1 MGAAGG
7 AGGAGKAGKAGKP
20 GRAMKRGRSFAPLA
34 ALALAALVGCGSS
47 AGDDGRKADDGTG
60 GDTTEAPGGETPGAV
75 PGLAEGELRERPWE
89 VVSNKGETYLANV
102 FYADASQN
110 EQVMPWMIDGRAV
123 IDRLVYPTLGN
134 PNLYVKD
141 DPTDELTMV
150 LRIEPN
156 AFDHLAPTP
165 GATVA
170 GEPSELSLKQDD
182 QNGFAFFLVARS
194 ARAQATESGI
204 AQSAKSGVYAVKPKK
219 IQINAE
225 PDDMPASLKQ
235 RKTLRFVFDQ
245 AALAGVP
252 AGLYD
257 ARFEVKKAGQIYANV
272 FEYQYNAVR
281 VFDHV
286 SDEYT
291 ALNVTDTQVSVGD
304 EYKSLTADKLDDFV
318 DAVNANGAPEVK
330 TAAFITFN
338 GDLHNGG
345 SPGTLRQRSVAS
357 TYNGEAKRILGAL
370 KRLNL
375 PIFLTAGNHDGY
387 ASLGQAPSA
396 VVTVDAKLGDNL
408 QKVVEEQNNHAWPD
422 FKWSNYAAF
431 LAKTD
436 NQRDGLHKDI
446 YTGSFERKTGA
457 TYQAAFSEVPRQD
470 RNMVLYDGFHQW
482 QKTYGPLYA
491 SWSFGKNRYV
501 SMNTY
506 ELRQHRRTGWGM
518 YTVNYGGG
526 VGNTQMEWLDRELA
540 RSVLTREDVTLLLHH
555 DPRGGHKGVDLGYY
569 FPMLRYQS
577 VQQST
582 INYLFN
588 EVFTPLVCKNDDITL
603 SVNQRE
609 SCLHDGLQE
618 WMGPDEDFEKVGA
631 GYYMSGVELLSRV
644 ARNPQVR
651 TLLVGHAHLNSL
663 EMMQQGDVLVPN
675 RVNLDAASAKRIEAL
690 ETANPVRRF
699 AWQGELTATATAA
712 ADVAAKKMIADSS
725 DDAPIAH
732 STFTDYRKRL
742 DAQLALATASM
753 PRTLEAPASGPRELA
768 IIRMTS
774 AADLTSQKY
783 GADKMF
789 GWSVLHVTKQAA
801 GTPRI
806 NRITFM
812 IHSGPDAFSK
822 ITTID
827 VDRTKSLTARG
838 AGNPVDAL
846 FDW

>member
-1 MGAAGG
+1 MVGV
-7 AGGAGKAGKAGKP
+7 GKAF
-20 GRAMKRGRSFAPLA
+20 RWLRPLA
-34 ALALAALVGCGSS
+34 AIGIAALVGCGSS
-47 AGDDGRKADDGTG
+47 ADEGSTKDDPSTERGNEPGDGTSS
-60 GDTTEAPGGETPGAV
+60 TI
-75 PGLAEGELRERPWE
+75 PGLDTKELRERPWE

-141 DPTDELTMV
+141 EANDELTMV

-156 AFDHLAPTP
+156 AFDHLAPKAGP
-165 GATVA
+165 SAA
-170 GEPSELSLKQDD
+170 GEPSELSLTQDE
-182 QNGFAFFLVARS
+182 QNRFAFFLVNHS
-194 ARAQATESGI
+194 ARAQATESPN
-204 AQSAKSGVYAVKPKK
+204 AQKAAGGVYEIVPKK

-225 PDDMPASLKQ
+225 PADMPSALGA
-235 RKTLRFVFDQ
+235 RKTIRFVFDQ
-245 AALAGVP
+245 AAMKGVP

-257 ARFEVKKAGQIYANV
+257 ARFEVKKAGAVYANV
-272 FEYQYNAVR
+272 FEYQYNSVR
-281 VFDHV
+281 VFDHA
-286 SDEYT
+286 SEEYT

-318 DAVNANGAPEVK
+318 DAVNANTEPAVK

-345 SPGTLRQRSVAS
+345 SPGTLRERTVAS

-387 ASLGQAPSA
+387 ASLGRAPSA
-396 VVTVDAKLGDNL
+396 VVTVDAKLGDSL

-422 FKWSNYAAF
+422 FTWDKYAAF

-436 NQRDGLHKDI
+436 NTRDGLHRDV
-446 YTGSFERKTGA
+446 YTGAFKRGVGDTYEASFA
-457 TYQAAFSEVPRQD
+457 EVPRDD

-491 SWSFGKNRYV
+491 SWSFGKNRFV

-518 YTVNYGGG
+518 YTVNYGGA
-526 VGNTQMEWLDRELA
+526 VGQTQMEWLDRELG
-540 RSVLTREDVTLLLHH
+540 RSRLTNEDVTLLMHH
-555 DPRGGHKGVDLGYY
+555 DPRGGHKGKDLGYY
-569 FPMLRYQS
+569 FPMLRYAS

-588 EVFTPLVCKNDDITL
+588 EVFTPLICKQDDITL
-603 SVNQRE
+603 SVNDRE

-618 WMGPDEDFEKVGA
+618 WMGPDEEFEKTPNGF
-631 GYYMSGVELLSRV
+631 YLSGIELLSRV
-644 ARNPQVR
+644 AKNPQVR
-651 TLLVGHAHLNSL
+651 TLLIGHAHLNSL
-663 EMMQQGDVLVPN
+663 EVMQQGDELVPN
-675 RVNLDAASAKRIEAL
+675 RVKLDDKSPARLESL

-699 AWQGELTATATAA
+699 AWQGELAHGGAKAA
-712 ADVAAKKMIADSS
+712 FDDTVAE
-725 DDAPIAH
+725 APIAR
-732 STFTDYRKRL
+732 SSLNDYRIKL
-742 DAQLALATASM
+742 DAQLSRATANM
-753 PRTLEAPASGPRELA
+753 PRTLEAPASGGARDLA

-801 GTPRI
+801 GAARI
-806 NRITFM
+806 NRVTFM
-812 IHSGPDAFSK
+812 IHTGPDAFAK
-822 ITTID
+822 IKTVD
-827 VDRTKSLTARG
+827 VDRTKSLAARG
-838 AGNPVDAL
+838 AENPVDQL

>member
-1 MGAAGG
+1 VAAM
-7 AGGAGKAGKAGKP
+7 ATA
-20 GRAMKRGRSFAPLA
+20 AM
-34 ALALAALVGCGSS
+34 VGCGSS
-47 AGDDGRKADDGTG
+47 AGDDARDGDAA
-60 GDTTEAPGGETPGAV
+60 GDKPGSGGETTPGTV
-75 PGLAEGELRERPWE
+75 PGLTEGELRERPWE

-102 FYADASQN
+102 FYSDASQN
-110 EQVMPWMIDGRAV
+110 EQVMPWRIDGRAV

-141 DPTDELTMV
+141 DAGDELTMV

-156 AFDHLAPTP
+156 AFEHLAPKAGP
-165 GATVA
+165 TVA
-170 GEPSELSLKQDD
+170 GEASELSLTEDE
-182 QNGFAFFLVARS
+182 QNGFAFFLVARQERVAAAESANAQS
-194 ARAQATESGI
+194 ARA
-204 AQSAKSGVYAVKPKK
+204 GVFKVVPKK
-219 IQINAE
+219 IRVNAE
-225 PDDMPASLKQ
+225 PDDMPAVLKE
-235 RKTLRFVFDQ
+235 RKTVRFVFDQ

-252 AGLYD
+252 PGLYD
-257 ARFEVKKAGQIYANV
+257 ARFEVKKGGQIFANV

-281 VFDHV
+281 VFDRAP
-286 SDEYT
+286 DEYT

-318 DAVNANGAPEVK
+318 EAVNANAAPEVK

-345 SPGTLRQRSVAS
+345 SPGTIRQRTVAS

-370 KRLNL
+370 KRLDL

-408 QKVVEEQNNHAWPD
+408 QKIVEEQNNHAWPG
-422 FKWSNYAAF
+422 FTWSDYAAF

-436 NQRDGLHKDI
+436 NQRDGLHRNI
-446 YTGSFERKTGA
+446 YTGSFERKTGD
-457 TYQAAFSEVPRQD
+457 TFQAAFAEVPRAD

-501 SMNTY
+501 SMNSY

-518 YTVNYGGG
+518 YTVNYGGA
-526 VGNTQMEWLDRELA
+526 VGSTQLEWLDRELG
-540 RSVLTREDVTLLLHH
+540 RTRLTNEDVTLLVHH
-555 DPRGGHKGVDLGYY
+555 DPRGGHTGKDFGYY

-588 EVFTPLVCKNDDITL
+588 EVFTPLVCKQDDVTL
-603 SVNQRE
+603 SVDQRD

-618 WMGPDEDFEKVGA
+618 WMGPDEDFDKVGA
-631 GYYMSGVELLSRV
+631 GFRMSGVELLSRV
-644 ARNPQVR
+644 AKNPQVR

-663 EMMQQGDVLVPN
+663 EMLQQGDELVPN
-675 RVNLDAASAKRIEAL
+675 RLKLDDKSPARLEAL
-690 ETANPVRRF
+690 EVANPVRRF
-699 AWQGELTATATAA
+699 AWQGELASPAGATERVQGAATAVMLDDTR
-712 ADVAAKKMIADSS
+712 ADV
-725 DDAPIAH
+725 PVAH
-732 STFTDYRKRL
+732 KTFVDYRARL
-742 DAQLALATASM
+742 DAQLAGATRGM
-753 PRTLEAPASGPRELA
+753 QRTLEAPSGGARELA

-783 GADKMF
+783 GTEKMF
-789 GWSVLHVTKQAA
+789 GWSVLHVTNQAGGA
-801 GTPRI
+801 PRI

-812 IHSGPDAFSK
+812 IHTGPDAFSK
-822 ITTID
+822 ITTVD
-827 VDRTKSLTARG
+827 VDRTKSLVARG
-838 AGNPVDAL
+838 PQNPVDAL

>member
-1 MGAAGG
+1 MFLM
-7 AGGAGKAGKAGKP
+7 GGAGKAFAG
-20 GRAMKRGRSFAPLA
+20 RWSLA
-34 ALALAALVGCGSS
+34 ALAAIGIAAMVGCGSS
-47 AGDDGRKADDGTG
+47 AGDEGREDGARGDGTS
-60 GDTTEAPGGETPGAV
+60 TTPGENPPGVV

-110 EQVMPWMIDGRAV
+110 EQVMPWRIDGRAV

-141 DPTDELTMV
+141 DASDELTMV

-156 AFDHLAPTP
+156 AFEHLRPAP
-165 GATVA
+165 GASTA
-170 GEPSELSLKQDD
+170 GEPSELALTQDE

-194 ARAQATESGI
+194 ARTAAAESPS
-204 AQSAKSGVYAVKPKK
+204 AQSARAGVFEILPKK

-245 AALAGVP
+245 AALARVP

-286 SDEYT
+286 SEEYT

-318 DAVNANGAPEVK
+318 DAVNANSAPEVK

-345 SPGTLRQRSVAS
+345 SPGTLRQRTVAS
-357 TYNGEAKRILGAL
+357 TYNGEAARILGAL

-396 VVTVDAKLGDNL
+396 VVTVDAKLGESL
-408 QKVVEEQNNHAWPD
+408 QKIVEEQNNHAWPG
-422 FKWSNYAAF
+422 FKWSDYAAF

-436 NQRDGLHKDI
+436 NQRDGLHRDI
-446 YTGSFERKTGA
+446 YTGSFARKAGD
-457 TYQAAFSEVPRQD
+457 TYQAAFSEVPLKD

-491 SWSFGKNRYV
+491 SWSFGKNRFV

-518 YTVNYGGG
+518 YTVNYGGS
-526 VGNTQMEWLDRELA
+526 VGSSQMEWLDRELG
-540 RSVLTREDVTLLLHH
+540 RSLLTKEDVTLLLHH
-555 DPRGGHKGVDLGYY
+555 DPRGGHTGKDHGYY

-588 EVFTPLVCKNDDITL
+588 EVFTPLVCKNADITL
-603 SVNQRE
+603 SVDQRD

-618 WMGPDEDFEKVGA
+618 WMGPDEDFDKKGGA
-631 GYYMSGVELLSRV
+631 FYMSGVELLSRV
-644 ARNPQVR
+644 AKNPQVR
-651 TLLVGHAHLNSL
+651 TMLIGHAHLNSL
-663 EMMQQGDVLVPN
+663 EMMQQGDEIVPD
-675 RVNLDAASAKRIEAL
+675 RVKLDDGSAQRLEAL

-699 AWQGELTATATAA
+699 AWQGELTQAPGT
-712 ADVAAKKMIADSS
+712 MLPDSS
-725 DDAPIAH
+725 DDAPIAR
-732 STFTDYRKRL
+732 SRFVDYRKRL
-742 DAQLALATASM
+742 DAQLAVATANM
-753 PRTLEAPASGPRELA
+753 PRTLESPAAGPRELA

-801 GTPRI
+801 GVARI
-806 NRITFM
+806 NRVTFM
-812 IHSGPDAFSK
+812 IHTGPDAFSK